1 MAGPGTNLGS
11 AYVTVNAVT
20 KDFGKQV
27 SRGLRAAG
35 GDGDRAGRKVGIS
48 FAKSFGKSFGS
59 SRSIFGPSF
68 FVSATAARKQFQRLV
83 RLGFTLGPII
93 TFLIAVIGALANGL
107 FVVAAAVGAA
117 SPALIVFVA
126 GLVALGQAAVVASI
140 ALKGVAEALGAGFKA
155 ATGGGAKSTK
165 DLTSQLDRVE
175 DARRRLARVTESAAE
190 RIADAN
196 EKVIEAEQDY
206 IDAQIESRKAA
217 QDLAKA
223 REEAAEDLQQL
234 RFETEDAAISE
245 QKARLEFERS
255 RESLQRVQDLPPNS
269 RARREAELAFAEAD
283 LNLRRSIDRNAD
295 LKKSE
300 AAATAAGVDGS
311 EKVQDASE
319 KLNKAKEREAKAFQD
334 IAKAQQDAAKVQR
347 DALRDIEDAQR
358 DVERALRDL
367 NKAQNDNTGAANTY
381 KEALSKLSPEA
392 QSFVKLIVANRDAFI
407 ALRDAAGRQLF
418 PGLERAFLT
427 ILPRFK
433 DLEKLLEGTGKSL
446 GKVAEE
452 FADTIVEGENF
463 SRLERVWKTND
474 ELIVNFG
481 DAASNLYEILLILLD
496 AAEPLIKE
504 FGEWTK
510 TVTEGWRETLKAKDA
525 TGELR
530 ENFIT
535 AGKFAKDI
543 IGIIKDLSI
552 GLFNIGKAA
561 LGPDGGGTLLIK
573 AMKDATG
580 EFRDFTGSV
589 EGQNS
594 IKQYFIDAEPNIR
607 AVSRFIGNIGVSIGK
622 LGNAPGVDTLS
633 DKLSEAL
640 SVWDEIGATLLSDD
654 IATSLGDVAIN
665 LSELIKAFTDSGS
678 ITIFFETLN
687 AVLVPIKEF
696 FQSDFGQQI
705 IGTIG
710 PILAV
715 LNAIALVGSIAIF
728 YFKVVV
734 GSIGAIFTVATTL
747 SNIFFGK
754 QNTQL
759 AIFYIKYYA
768 YEAKLWVTKNLKAA
782 AYWVYENLKSALFYV
797 ARGIQSAAF
806 WVYENLK
813 SAAYWV
819 AENLKN
825 AAYWVSKT
833 AKSAAY
839 WVIENGKLAA
849 YWVAAKAKSA
859 AFFAFSTAKAIIF
872 NATMLLNPIFLIVAV
887 IIAIGIGF
895 VTLYK
900 KWEPF
905 RNAVNK
911 VLDTFKDIWQ
921 KVKDIVAALKD
932 SALGKAVS
940 RVLGGGGEAGAVA
953 AAEGGIVRPS
963 RYGTLAVIGEA
974 GRSERIE
981 PLDPDGLSVRDRA
994 IIRELSGGGGG
1005 ATINVYPS
1013 PGMDEQEL
1021 AEMVSRKLSYQI
1033 RRGGM

>member
-1 MAGPGTNLGS
+1 MATNLGG

-20 KDFGKQV
+20 KDFGNQV
-27 SRGLRAAG
+27 SRGLRQ
-35 GDGDRAGRKVGIS
+35 AGRGSDRDGRQVGNG
-48 FAKSFGKSFGS
+48 FGRGFRQAFDGQTKKL
-59 SRSIFGPSF
+59 FGPRF
-68 FVSATAARKQFQRLV
+68 FASADAERKRFARLT

-93 TFLIAVIGALANGL
+93 TFLVGAIGALANGL
-107 FVVAAAVGAA
+107 FVLVAAVGAA

-126 GLVALGQAAVVASI
+126 ALTAIGQAAIVASI
-140 ALKGVAEALGAGFKA
+140 AMKGVGEAIGAGFGA
-155 ATGGGAKSTK
+155 AAGGGAKKAK

-223 REEAAEDLQQL
+223 REEAAEDLKQL
-234 RFETEDAAISE
+234 RFETEGAAISE
-245 QKARLEFERS
+245 QKARLQFERS

-283 LNLRRSIDRNAD
+283 LNLRKSIDRNAT
-295 LKKSE
+295 LKKTE
-300 AAATAAGVDGS
+300 KEATAAGVDGS
-311 EKVQDASE
+311 EKVLNASE
-319 KLNKAKEREAKAFQD
+319 KLEKARQDEFKALQN
-334 IAKAQQDAAKVQR
+334 ITKAQIDAGKVQR
-347 DALRDIEDAQR
+347 DELRKIEDAQR
-358 DVERALRDL
+358 DLERALRDL
-367 NKAQNDNTGAANTY
+367 NKAQNDSTGAVNKY
-381 KEALSKLSPEA
+381 KEALNKLSPEA

-418 PGLERAFLT
+418 PRLENAFLT
-427 ILPRFK
+427 VLPRFK
-433 DLEKLLEGTGKSL
+433 ELEKLLEGTGNAL

-463 SRLERVWKTND
+463 SRLESVWRTND

-481 DAASNLYEILLILLD
+481 DAASNLYEILLILLK

-510 TVTEGWRETLKAKDA
+510 TVTAGWRETLLAKEA
-525 TGELR
+525 TGELTD
-530 ENFIT
+530 NFMS
-535 AGKFAKDI
+535 ARKFALILINTVKN
-543 IGIIKDLSI
+543 LAI

-561 LGPDGGGTLLIK
+561 LGPDGGGTKLVEAMEAATK
-573 AMKDATG
+573 AFADW
-580 EFRDFTGSV
+580 TGSV
-589 EGQNS
+589 EGQNVL
-594 IKQYFIDAEPNIR
+594 KQYFIDAEGNVR
-607 AVSRFIGNIGVSIGK
+607 AVMRMLGRIARVFGIIGT
-622 LGNAPGVDTLS
+622 APGVEIFADKMGEAADVWADIGTTLM
-633 DKLSEAL
+633 SE
-640 SVWDEIGATLLSDD
+640 E
-654 IATSLGDVAIN
+654 IATSLGDLTIS
-665 LSELIKAFTDSGS
+665 LSKLIRAFTDSGS
-678 ITIFFETLN
+678 IEIFFKTLLL
-687 AVLVPIKEF
+687 VLNPIKDF
-696 FQSDFGQQI
+696 FESDFGQQI
-705 IGTIG
+705 INTIG

-715 LNAIALVGSIAIF
+715 LKAIGLVGILAIF
-728 YFKVVV
+728 YFKVLV
-734 GSIGAIFTVATTL
+734 GTIGIIFTTATVL

-859 AFFAFSTAKAIIF
+859 AFFAFSIGKAILF
-872 NATMLLNPIFLIVAV
+872 NATMLLNPIFLIAAV
-887 IIAIGIGF
+887 IIAIGAGF
-895 VTLYK
+895 VLLYQ

-940 RVLGGGGEAGAVA
+940 RVLGGGGGGGDGRPM
-953 AAEGGIVRPS
+953 AEGGIVRPS

-974 GRSERIE
+974 GRSERVE

-994 IIRELSGGGGG
+994 IIRELSGGGAG

-1013 PGMDEQEL
+1013 PGMDEEEL
-1021 AEMVSRKLSYQI
+1021 AEMVSRKLAYQT